1 MGYVMGD
8 DETFCT
14 WGAMRSPF
22 YNARWA
28 DNDPPPN
35 FFNGKSIHSR
45 TYVDDADGVDYPP
58 TFFLD
63 ESGSLFRTDPVGFNP
78 VGCGLGWPQTG
89 SMPSFWDGNMQW
101 GGLDNQDFE
110 QFLGALLQ
118 SPTDS
123 VYLTADA
130 NTTAG
135 QYVEYTPPLSIDLYP
150 GFDTI
155 DGMTV
160 IP

>member
-63 ESGSLFRTDPVGFNP
+63 ESGSLFRTDPVGFNQ
-78 VGCGLGWPQTG
+78 VGCAIRWEQSG
-89 SMPSFWDGNMQW
+89 SPSSWNGYMTW
-101 GGLDNQDFE
+101 GGLDNQDFD
-110 QFLGALLQ
+110 QFVGSVLT
-118 SPTDS
+118 SPTDT
-123 VYLTADA
+123 VTLTADA

-135 QYVEYTPPLSIDLYP
+135 QYLEYTPPLSIDLYP
-150 GFDTI
+150 GFTTI